1 MGFGDL
7 LVALIYLYILY
18 LYCEILTVS
27 YMLVRHKQSITVTK
41 LFLKLKYIFM
51 CLWLFIAES
60 TSYRYYIKYGHLT
73 FHWDSILSCVC
84 VCLEK
89 CIHT

>member
-7 LVALIYLYILY
+7 LVALIYPYMLY

-27 YMLVRHKQSITVTK
+27 YMLVRHKRSITVTK

-51 CLWLFIAES
+51 CLWLLSQSLHFIDTAS
-60 TSYRYYIKYGHLT
+60 NVVI
-73 FHWDSILSCVC
+73 
-84 VCLEK
+84 
-89 CIHT
+89 